1 MKRYPIPYHRR
12 PQGSPERQAYYDGP
26 RSRRREGHD
35 DGYSSNSYDDNE
47 IRSREGIVTERH
59 KSRALPRDSRERN
72 LPHQRIT
79 TIDWRAELCR
89 ILEFSTEVSDGEIL
103 DHLEASLQ
111 ELKDARLRY
120 ESQGAAGP
128 PRAEILYTVHCTK
141 SSRLSSTLYRELHN
155 AGETAQDGIHL
166 LGRVAITNLELHLE
180 RNKDIAFIVYKD
192 FECCGDPVPKMKQHD
207 KNNEDFDVYSPLLK
221 DESIAFVSDA
231 MIDALSMLANRA
243 WSDSQHPQF
252 MTPAHK
258 KKNQKADEVS
268 DNDPD
273 KITYPY
279 LWWFHS
285 RQNIKEAMEHIDR
298 EYIPYLSAFKDYVE
312 TRMSGEW
319 NLVDKL
325 MSRDKITAKYLR
337 YLYPPCEMIVS
348 NPDLKPQLKLQG
360 FEVSDTT
367 RTKGSAQ
374 TKIKVWSWTFDG
386 KFQRALTDLPVFA
399 LPSETDAFDIKS
411 LEFYPKRFARPEVLA
426 TLRARGKF
434 FWKCRY
440 RNYVSSKMNR
450 ESEVHSSAES
460 SRYMIDME
468 TYKRLHPSQASDLRD
483 DLGKENMEQ
492 DEPPLGDQFYLCLPV
507 HIIGFNMQNKEWV
520 KLEVQHLEDVCWNK
534 KAFEYIVINK
544 ETKELIRAV
553 ISNQI
558 SVQSKTDLIEGKGSG
573 LFMLLHGGPGT
584 GKTLT
589 AESVAEIAQRPLYRV
604 TCGDIGTKAEQVE
617 KYLASV
623 LLLGTTWKC
632 VVLLDEADVF
642 LEQRSLLTLE
652 RNALVSVFLR
662 VLEYYNGILIL
673 TTNRVGTFDEAFKSR
688 IQLSLHY
695 KNLDQHQRRE
705 IWKNFI
711 GHLDEFQKTLETGLT
726 ESQRH
731 TKVGY
736 GIDVDDLNKNLEE
749 LSRPALN
756 GRDIRNAL
764 STARQLALYR
774 QQPLQY
780 NHLQVVMGEVQK
792 FDDYLR
798 EVHNGYSEDDIQRA
812 REIR

>member
-1 MKRYPIPYHRR
+1 MSRYPIPNHRR
-12 PQGSPERQAYYDGP
+12 PQGSPEGRAYYDGP
-26 RSRRREGHD
+26 SSRRRGGHD
-35 DGYSSNSYDDNE
+35 DGYSSDSHDDY
-47 IRSREGIVTERH
+47 IRSANASESEGRY
-59 KSRALPRDSRERN
+59 SRAPPPRSRERN
-72 LPHQRIT
+72 RPQQRIT

-89 ILEFSTEVSDGEIL
+89 ILEFSTDVSDGEIL

-111 ELKDARLRY
+111 ELKDARLHY
-120 ESQGAAGP
+120 GSQGTVGP
-128 PRAEILYTVHCTK
+128 PRAEILYTVHCAR
-141 SSRLSSTLYRELHN
+141 SSRPSSTLYRELHSS
-155 AGETAQDGIHL
+155 GETAQDGLHL
-166 LGRVAITNLELHLE
+166 LGRVAVTNLELHLE

-192 FECCGDPVPKMKQHD
+192 FECCGGPEPEMKDHEGD
-207 KNNEDFDVYSPLLK
+207 NDDLNMYSQLLK
-221 DESIAFVSDA
+221 DESIAFVSGA
-231 MIDALSMLANRA
+231 MTDVLSMLGNRA
-243 WSDSQHPQF
+243 WKESQHPQF
-252 MTPAHK
+252 IASIHK
-258 KKNQKADEVS
+258 TKNKKVDDVS

-273 KITYPY
+273 KTTYPY

-285 RQNIKEAMEHIDR
+285 RQDVKEAMEHINR
-298 EYIPYLSAFKDYVE
+298 EYVPYLSAFKDYVE
-312 TRMSGEW
+312 ERMSGEW
-319 NLVDKL
+319 KRVDRL
-325 MSRDKITAKYLR
+325 MSRNKITAKYLR
-337 YLYPPCEMIVS
+337 YLYPPGEVIVS
-348 NPDLKPQLKLQG
+348 NPDRSPHLELRG
-360 FEVSDTT
+360 FEVSDTI
-367 RTKGSAQ
+367 RARGS
-374 TKIKVWSWTFDG
+374 TETEIKVWSWAFDG
-386 KFQRALTDLPVFA
+386 NFQLSITDLPIFA
-399 LPSETDAFDIKS
+399 LPSETEAFDIKS
-411 LEFYPKRFARPEVLA
+411 LEFYPKRFARPGIVD
-426 TLRARGKF
+426 TLRARGRF
-434 FWKCRY
+434 FWRCRY
-440 RNYVSSKMNR
+440 RNYVSSKTNGD
-450 ESEVHSSAES
+450 SDVHSSAES

-468 TYKRLHPSQASDLRD
+468 TYKRMHPTQASQYRD

-492 DEPPLGDQFYLCLPV
+492 DEPPLGDKFYMCLPV

-520 KLEVQHLEDVCWNK
+520 KLEVQHLEDVRWNK
-534 KAFEYIVINK
+534 KAFEYLVINK

-553 ISNQI
+553 VSNQL
-558 SVQSKTDLIEGKGSG
+558 SVKSKTDLIEGKGSG

-604 TCGDIGTKAEQVE
+604 TCGDIGTKAEEVE

-642 LEQRSLLTLE
+642 LEQRSLLNLE

-673 TTNRVGTFDEAFKSR
+673 TSNRVGTFDEAFKSR

-711 GHLDEFQKTLETGLT
+711 GHLDEFQQTLEAGLT
-726 ESQRH
+726 EPERH

-812 REIR
+812 RESR

>member
-1 MKRYPIPYHRR
+1 MRRYPFSNHGR
-12 PQGSPERQAYYDGP
+12 PQGSPKGYHDGP
-26 RSRRREGHD
+26 RSRRRGEHD
-35 DGYSSNSYDDNE
+35 DGYSSDSYDDNK
-47 IRSREGIVTERH
+47 IRPTNASETEGRKPRAPPPSSREQN
-59 KSRALPRDSRERN
+59 RA
-72 LPHQRIT
+72 HQRIT

-120 ESQGAAGP
+120 DSQGTIGP
-128 PRAEILYTVHCTK
+128 PRAEILYTIHCAK
-141 SSRLSSTLYRELHN
+141 SSRSSSTLYRELHN
-155 AGETAQDGIHL
+155 SGETIQDGIHL

-192 FECCGDPVPKMKQHD
+192 LECCRGPESKIKQHEAD
-207 KNNEDFDVYSPLLK
+207 NDGLDMYSPLLK
-221 DESIAFVSDA
+221 DESIAFVSGA
-231 MIDALSMLANRA
+231 MIDALSMLSHQA
-243 WSDSQHPQF
+243 WRDSQHPQF
-252 MTPAHK
+252 MESTHK
-258 KKNQKADEVS
+258 TKNTEVDEVS
-268 DNDPD
+268 DNDPE

-285 RQNIKEAMEHIDR
+285 RQNIKEAMEHIDQ
-298 EYIPYLSAFKDYVE
+298 EYIPYLSAFNDYVE
-312 TRMSGEW
+312 TRMSDEW
-319 NLVDKL
+319 NRVDKL
-325 MSRDKITAKYLR
+325 MSRNKITPNYLR
-337 YLYPPCEMIVS
+337 YLYPPGEVIVS
-348 NPDLKPQLKLQG
+348 NPDLNPRLELQG
-360 FEVSDTT
+360 FEVSDTI
-367 RTKGSAQ
+367 RAKGSVQ

-386 KFQRALTDLPVFA
+386 NFQRALTDLPPFA
-399 LPSETDAFDIKS
+399 LPSETEAFDIKS
-411 LEFYPKRFARPEVLA
+411 LEFYPKRFARPEILV

-434 FWKCRY
+434 FWRCRY

-450 ESEVHSSAES
+450 ESDAHSSAES

-492 DEPPLGDQFYLCLPV
+492 DEPPLGDKFYLCLPV
-507 HIIGFNMQNKEWV
+507 HIVGFNMQNKEWV
-520 KLEVQHLEDVCWNK
+520 KLEVQHLEDVRWNK

-553 ISNQI
+553 VSNQL
-558 SVQSKTDLIEGKGSG
+558 SVQSKADLIEGKGSG

-604 TCGDIGTKAEQVE
+604 TCGDIGTKAEVVE

-642 LEQRSLLTLE
+642 LEQRSLLSLE

-673 TTNRVGTFDEAFKSR
+673 TSNRVGTFDEAFKSR

-711 GHLDEFQKTLETGLT
+711 GHLDDFQQTLEVGLT

-812 REIR
+812 RETR